1 MDGSRRK
8 VMQVAAALA
17 AARAG
22 VPAFAQA
29 ARMDYPNRPIRV
41 ICPFAPAGGTDITSR
56 AIAQGLA
63 EAWGQPAVVE
73 NKAGANGTI
82 GLDMV
87 AKAPP
92 DGYTIGTMSSSHS
105 VNATLQ
111 SRHPYDLEKDLVP
124 ITQATSQPYVLV
136 VNPSVPARSLGELLA
151 LARRNPGK
159 LTYGSSGIGGFSHL
173 AGAMFGSMAGVQL
186 THVPYRGG
194 APAMADVVSGQ
205 ITMLFSTILQSHAF
219 IRADKLRPL
228 AVTTAARAGA
238 LPDTPTMQEAGVPGY
253 VMAGWYG
260 VVAPRGTP
268 EPIVDKLNKEIVRI
282 LHLPATRDRLA
293 ADGSDP
299 VGTTPAQFG
308 EHIHSEIQRWRKL
321 ITELGIKGE

>member
-1 MDGSRRK
+1 MKRL
-8 VMQVAAALA
+8 V
-17 AARAG
+17 AG
-22 VPAFAQA
+22 VLLLLAISSPAWAE
-29 ARMDYPNRPIRV
+29 YPDRPIRMVVPFPPGGVTDVVARLIAEKLTADLGQQV
-41 ICPFAPAGGTDITSR
+41 IVD
-56 AIAQGLA
+56 
-63 EAWGQPAVVE
+63 
-73 NKAGANGTI
+73 NKAGAGGVIAT
-82 GLDMV
+82 DVV

-111 SRHPYDLEKDLVP
+111 SRHPYDLEKDLAP

-136 VNPSVPARSLGELLA
+136 VNPSVPARSIGELLA
-151 LARRNPGK
+151 LARKNPTK

-205 ITMLFSTILQSHAF
+205 ITMLFSTILQSHTF

-268 EPIVDKLNKEIVRI
+268 EPIVDKLNREIVRI
-282 LHLPATRDRLA
+282 LQLPSTRDRLA

-308 EHIHSEIQRWRKL
+308 EHIRSEVARWRKL
-321 ITELGIKGE
+321 INELGIKGE